1 MNLCVVPTQEE
12 ALEILRSVTARKFFS
27 DKRAMGFATT
37 YGGMKFS
44 VALLQSGQDTEIKH
58 CRFVITASER
68 DLQDNLAP
76 LQQRKQ

>member
-1 MNLCVVPTQEE
+1 MAVCIVPSSEE
-12 ALEILRSVTARKFFS
+12 TLEILRSATARKFFS
-27 DKRAMGFATT
+27 DKRAMGFCTS

-76 LQQRKQ
+76 LQTRRK